1 MSLFTFRLLFQYN
14 IKELVIYCIN
24 SAQYEKWT
32 LSVIEFITLMYK
44 DPVSGGDNSCYKAVL
59 DSCLVI

>member
-44 DPVSGGDNSCYKAVL
+44 DPVSGDNRCDKAVL
-59 DSCLVI
+59 DRCLVI

>member
-44 DPVSGGDNSCYKAVL
+44 DPVSGDNRCDKAVL
-59 DSCLVI
+59 DRYLVI

>member
-44 DPVSGGDNSCYKAVL
+44 DPVSGDNRCDKPVL